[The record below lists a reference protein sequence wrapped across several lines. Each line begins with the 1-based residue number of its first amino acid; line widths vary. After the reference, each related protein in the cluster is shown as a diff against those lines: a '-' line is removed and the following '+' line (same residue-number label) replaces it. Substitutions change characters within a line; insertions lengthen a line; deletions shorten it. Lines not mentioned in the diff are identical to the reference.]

1 MKWLESSGWGAEPEN
16 RAILRT
22 RPSKATVCLTVGAAI
37 DHQPDIGLVLS
48 GGASRGAYQA
58 GVLRFIFRQL
68 PKRLGYVPWPSVVS
82 GTSVGALNGM
92 FVVTRSE
99 RYLVY
104 LSRIW
109 RRMTVSDVFK
119 IRADDVIGALW
130 GRYRGR
136 PGAALLDPSPLENL
150 IRELFPV
157 GETREAIDSGKVRAF
172 IACATD
178 LADGTNTLFLDTAD
192 DSLDLRPLP
201 GSRVIRHPA
210 CPEMLLASAA
220 IPFLFPPVQLCGR
233 TFVDGGLRQNTPL
246 RPVIQSGVDRIL
258 MIGTHAETAYQ
269 VRHAPDDDHDV
280 VPTLAFLAGKSLN
293 AIMADPVDRDLVN
306 LERTNRFIDWG
317 VREYGRTFADRIKQ
331 DFNMRKVRMLTIRPQ
346 MDLGAVA
353 NATYRAHP
361 PTNDA
366 ASTRLLL
373 NLMADSP
380 NDAGGESDLLSY
392 VYFDREFTGRIEAQG
407 YEDARQM
414 EEELV
419 RFFTEPVT

>member
-1 MKWLESSGWGAEPEN
+1 MDN
-16 RAILRT
+16 
-22 RPSKATVCLTVGAAI
+22 
-37 DHQPDIGLVLS
+37 QPDLGLVLS

-109 RRMTVSDVFK
+109 RRMRVSDVFR
-119 IRADDVIGALW
+119 IRPDDVIGAFW

-136 PGAALLDPSPLENL
+136 SGAALLDPSPLEGL
-150 IRELFPV
+150 IRELFPQE
-157 GETREAIDSGKVRAF
+157 ETRSAIDTGKVRAF
-172 IACATD
+172 ITCATD

-192 DSLDLRPLP
+192 DKLDLRPLP
-201 GSRVIRHPA
+201 GTRVIRLPVS
-210 CPEMLLASAA
+210 PRVLLASSA
-220 IPFLFPPVQLCGR
+220 IPFLFPPVRLAGR

-246 RPVIQSGVDRIL
+246 RPVLQTGVDRIL
-258 MIGTHAETAYQ
+258 MIGTHAEQVNQ
-269 VRHAPDDDHDV
+269 VRHAPDDTHDV

-293 AIMADPVDRDLVN
+293 AIMADPVDRDLVHA
-306 LERTNRFIDWG
+306 ERTNRFIDWG
-317 VREYGRTFADRIKQ
+317 VQQYGPGFAAQVKQ
-331 DFNMRKVRMLTIRPQ
+331 DMGVRKVRILTIRPRL
-346 MDLGAVA
+346 DLGAVA
-353 NATYRAHP
+353 NATFRAHP
-361 PTNDA
+361 PKDGPT
-366 ASTRLLL
+366 TRLLL

-407 YEDARQM
+407 YEDARKM
-414 EEELV
+414 EAELV
-419 RFFTEPVT
+419 DFFTQPVG

>member
-1 MKWLESSGWGAEPEN
+1 MNP
-16 RAILRT
+16 
-22 RPSKATVCLTVGAAI
+22 
-37 DHQPDIGLVLS
+37 QPDIGLVLS

-58 GVLRFIFRQL
+58 GVLRFIYRQL

-109 RRMTVSDVFK
+109 RRMTVPDVFR
-119 IRADDVIGALW
+119 IRPDDVIGALW
-130 GRYRGR
+130 GRRRGG
-136 PGAALLDPSPLENL
+136 PGAALLDPTPLENL

-157 GETREAIDSGKVRAF
+157 EEIRSAIDSGTVKAF

-201 GSRVIRHPA
+201 GTRVIRHPA
-210 CPEMLLASAA
+210 CPEMLLASSA
-220 IPFLFPPVQLCGR
+220 IPFLFPSVRMCGR

-246 RPVIQSGVDRIL
+246 RPVIQTGVDRIL
-258 MIGTHAETAYQ
+258 MIGTHAEQAHQ
-269 VRHAPDDDHDV
+269 VRHAPDDNHDV

-293 AIMADPVDRDLVN
+293 AIMADPVDRDLAS
-306 LERTNRFIDWG
+306 LERTNDFIDWG
-317 VREYGRTFADRIKQ
+317 VRQYGTGFAEQLQQ
-331 DFNMRKVRMLTIRPQ
+331 DFRLRKIRMLTIRPK

-353 NATYRAHP
+353 NATFRAHP
-361 PTNDA
+361 PTNDGR
-366 ASTRLLL
+366 STRLLL

-414 EEELV
+414 EDELV
-419 RFFTEPVT
+419 SFFTEPVT